1 MIVASDLFSA
11 TCTPENIMADI
22 VETATNAGSFKTL
35 VTVIEAAGLLDLL
48 QSPGPYTVLAP
59 TDEAFAKIPTN
70 TIASWL
76 EDIPKLKKILTY
88 HILFGEVLTEN
99 LLELSSAETV
109 EGSVVGIDTSDGI
122 KVNDAKV
129 LTPNILADNGVI
141 HIIDAV
147 LIPALVSA

>member
-1 MIVASDLFSA
+1 
-11 TCTPENIMADI
+11 MADI

-99 LLELSSAETV
+99 LL
-109 EGSVVGIDTSDGI
+109 VVGIDTSDGI

-147 LIPALVSA
+147 LIPALVAA

>member
-1 MIVASDLFSA
+1 VIYFLLLALLK
-11 TCTPENIMADI
+11 NIMADI

>member
-1 MIVASDLFSA
+1 
-11 TCTPENIMADI
+11 MADI

-88 HILFGEVLTEN
+88 HILFGEVLKEN

-109 EGSVVGIDTSDGI
+109 EGSVVGIDTSEDGI

-147 LIPALVSA
+147 LIPALVAA

>member
-1 MIVASDLFSA
+1 
-11 TCTPENIMADI
+11 MADI
-22 VETATNAGSFKTL
+22 VETARNAGSFKTL
-35 VTVIEAAGLLDLL
+35 VSVIEAAGLLDLL

-59 TDEAFAKIPTN
+59 TDEAFAKIPEN

-109 EGSVVGIDTSDGI
+109 EGSVVGIDTSDGL

-129 LTPNILADNGVI
+129 LTANILADNGVI

>member
-1 MIVASDLFSA
+1 
-11 TCTPENIMADI
+11 MADI

-59 TDEAFAKIPTN
+59 TDEAFAKIPAN

-147 LIPALVSA
+147 LIPALVAA

>member
-1 MIVASDLFSA
+1 
-11 TCTPENIMADI
+11 MADI

-70 TIASWL
+70 TIASWR

-88 HILFGEVLTEN
+88 HIMFGEVLTEN

-141 HIIDAV
+141 HIIDTV
-147 LIPALVSA
+147 LIPALVAAY

>member
-1 MIVASDLFSA
+1 MSPLIQFLLLALLK
-11 TCTPENIMADI
+11 NIMADI
-22 VETATNAGSFKTL
+22 VETATNADSFKTL

>member
-1 MIVASDLFSA
+1 M
-11 TCTPENIMADI
+11 PDI

-70 TIASWL
+70 TITSWL

-129 LTPNILADNGVI
+129 LTSDILADNGVI
-141 HIIDAV
+141 HIIDSV
-147 LIPALVSA
+147 LLPAMVAGE

>member
-1 MIVASDLFSA
+1 MSPLIHFLLLALLK
-11 TCTPENIMADI
+11 NIMADI
-22 VETATNAGSFKTL
+22 VETATNADSFKTL

-147 LIPALVSA
+147 LMPALVAAY

>member
-1 MIVASDLFSA
+1 
-11 TCTPENIMADI
+11 MADI
-22 VETATNAGSFKTL
+22 VETAANSGSFNTL
-35 VTVIEAAGLLDLL
+35 LTVIEAAGLLELL

-70 TIASWL
+70 TIANWL

-88 HILFGEVLTEN
+88 HVLFGEVLTDN
-99 LLELSSAETV
+99 FAELNSAETV

-122 KVNDAKV
+122 KINDAKV

-147 LIPALVSA
+147 LMPALVAA

>member
-1 MIVASDLFSA
+1 
-11 TCTPENIMADI
+11 MADI

-59 TDEAFAKIPTN
+59 TDEAFAKFPTN

-76 EDIPKLKKILTY
+76 EDIPKIQKILTY

-122 KVNDAKV
+122 KINDAKV
-129 LTPNILADNGVI
+129 LISDILADNGVI
-141 HIIDAV
+141 HVIDAV
-147 LIPALVSA
+147 LIPALVAA

>member
-1 MIVASDLFSA
+1 MSPLIHFLLLALLK
-11 TCTPENIMADI
+11 NIMADI

-147 LIPALVSA
+147 LIPALVAA

>member
-1 MIVASDLFSA
+1 
-11 TCTPENIMADI
+11 MADI

-35 VTVIEAAGLLDLL
+35 ATVIEAAGLLDLL
-48 QSPGPYTVLAP
+48 QIPGPYTVLAP
-59 TDEAFAKIPTN
+59 TDEAFAKISAN

-76 EDIPKLKKILTY
+76 KDVPKLKKILTY

-99 LLELSSAETV
+99 LLELTSAETV

-129 LTPNILADNGVI
+129 LTPDIIADNGVI
-141 HIIDAV
+141 HVIDAV
-147 LIPALVSA
+147 LIPALVAA

>member
-1 MIVASDLFSA
+1 MSPLIHFLLLALLK
-11 TCTPENIMADI
+11 NIMADI

-88 HILFGEVLTEN
+88 HILFGEVLKEN

-147 LIPALVSA
+147 LIPALVAA